1 MKSILESVVSALN
14 NYLETH
20 AYLFDGEY
28 CGDETNIVSRYG
40 FGYSARDNK
49 VRHIVYKGD
58 LETCMIPL
66 PCLERMVERGLTDA
80 DVCYVMSKCE

>member
-1 MKSILESVVSALN
+1 MESILESIVSALN

-28 CGDETNIVSRYG
+28 YGDAANIVSRYG
-40 FGYSARDNK
+40 FGYFVRGNK
-49 VRHIVYKGD
+49 VQHLVYKGD

-66 PCLERMVERGLTDA
+66 MKLKDMVERGLTDA
-80 DVCYVMSKCE
+80 DMCYVMSRCR